1 MTSKKLVVA
10 AIQISSA
17 SDIQRN
23 IELAEMLI
31 DQAVDEGAQLVLL
44 PENFAQI
51 PSSKIK
57 RQQAYEAIGSGPIQE
72 FLATKS
78 EQKSI
83 YLVAGS
89 VAIASE
95 HSHKAFSA
103 SLCFDPN
110 GDLLARYNKIHLFD
124 VQLPSGESYRESN
137 TVEAGDKA
145 MIGSLSWGNVG
156 MSVCYDLRFPHLYR
170 DLAKAGADILAV
182 PSAFTE
188 VTGTAHWHLLL
199 RSRAVENA
207 CFVMAPAQGGAH
219 ANGRKTYGH
228 SLIVSPWGE
237 VLAEAGTEPG
247 IIKAEL
253 NLEEIRSVRARL
265 PSLEHDRDYVSPG
278 VGA

>member
-10 AIQISSA
+10 AIQISST

-124 VQLPSGESYRESN
+124 VRLPGGKNYAESDSFEYGELSSN
-137 TVEAGDKA
+137 GGLFSTP
-145 MIGSLSWGNVG
+145 WGTFCLTI
-156 MSVCYDLRFPHLYR
+156 CYDLRFPELFR
-170 DLAKAGADILAV
+170 QVIDQDIIGYLV
-182 PSAFTE
+182 PAAFTYD
-188 VTGTAHWHLLL
+188 TGAAHWETLL
-199 RSRAVENA
+199 RARAIENLS
-207 CFVMAPAQGGAH
+207 FVIASNQVGVHP
-219 ANGRKTYGH
+219 NGLKSWGH
-228 SLIVSPWGE
+228 SMVLDPWGTILGQQE
-237 VLAEAGTEPG
+237 IGEGAVLATLDISRQRELRREFPCLKHRR
-247 IIKAEL
+247 IK
-253 NLEEIRSVRARL
+253 
-265 PSLEHDRDYVSPG
+265 
-278 VGA
+278 